1 MNQIKIDLERVISDI
16 DRDVF
21 GGFLDVWW
29 ADPKYGYVDKDDSPR
44 NDIRAALQ
52 RVNFSNLRY
61 PGGNDASGYRWI
73 DGVGPRQERPVRH
86 DLAFYNIAYNY
97 YGTNE
102 FCHFCRKLNI
112 EPDLIVN
119 CGDGNMREA
128 ADWVEYCNGTGDTAL
143 VKLRQKHGFA
153 APHKVKFWSIG
164 NEVDNPNQIGA
175 KTPQEYARAITEF
188 SKVMKRVDP
197 DIKLIASG
205 VCNWEDFPSSPTAW
219 VERAQLMLEQAG
231 DRIDYIAIHRYDHL
245 FEDEPY
251 ENYMA
256 FAADFNERLIA
267 YEGIIRAVSLER
279 GIKHHIGIAVD
290 EWTPGRRPIEVR
302 GKIPISVTVDEHGI
316 QHLPSDNRGVLH
328 PRGVSDSRNKLED
341 AVVVGLYLNAFIRHA
356 GAVRFASFHPMPVKG
371 VTTLGRPEGPLVLQ
385 SIFYPFELYSRTCGQ
400 IALDVF
406 WKSDT
411 FSGTYGN
418 RSYAGI
424 RTLDVAATLDKT
436 RKQLVVYVINQ
447 EKEKTMEATIS
458 LTDGLFTGNVQLH
471 VINGPDLKSKN
482 TEEKPDTVGVKKTS
496 LQVSGKSF
504 AFTFEPHSV
513 TALVC
518 AVN

>member
-1 MNQIKIDLERVISDI
+1 
-16 DRDVF
+16 
-21 GGFLDVWW
+21 
-29 ADPKYGYVDKDDSPR
+29 
-44 NDIRAALQ
+44 
-52 RVNFSNLRY
+52 
-61 PGGNDASGYRWI
+61 
-73 DGVGPRQERPVRH
+73 
-86 DLAFYNIAYNY
+86 
-97 YGTNE
+97 
-102 FCHFCRKLNI
+102 
-112 EPDLIVN
+112 
-119 CGDGNMREA
+119 
-128 ADWVEYCNGTGDTAL
+128 
-143 VKLRQKHGFA
+143 
-153 APHKVKFWSIG
+153 
-164 NEVDNPNQIGA
+164 
-175 KTPQEYARAITEF
+175 
-188 SKVMKRVDP
+188 
-197 DIKLIASG
+197 
-205 VCNWEDFPSSPTAW
+205 
-219 VERAQLMLEQAG
+219 
-231 DRIDYIAIHRYDHL
+231 
-245 FEDEPY
+245 
-251 ENYMA
+251 
-256 FAADFNERLIA
+256 
-267 YEGIIRAVSLER
+267 
-279 GIKHHIGIAVD
+279 
-290 EWTPGRRPIEVR
+290 
-302 GKIPISVTVDEHGI
+302 
-316 QHLPSDNRGVLH
+316 
-328 PRGVSDSRNKLED
+328 
-341 AVVVGLYLNAFIRHA
+341 VVVGLYLNAFIRHA